1 MSTPGPTRR
10 IPQRAEPPAR
20 LLLPG
25 EYRAPE
31 PTQENA
37 WDVANSGQHTFVQA
51 SGLGPFPTA
60 DMVDALHRVRGELGD
75 PHLPFLPE
83 LPHRGWRA
91 TTLARTIATFDGLHA
106 EGASYGWRLTHTG
119 TASRESALAYATYE
133 SDINALADVVGQENS
148 RGGRSNGNA
157 SGGEPIFKIQ
167 LTGVYTLAASIYL
180 PSGERSISDPGA
192 TRDIRESL
200 LAGLRDRLETLRQ
213 VLDTPDGRIA
223 VQLNEPDL
231 HRIIAGSIPTVSG
244 FRRIRS
250 IPAPTVMEGLR
261 ACAEAI
267 TDCGASPVLNLL
279 GNTLNGSHIPAA
291 AGLKGLNLLELV
303 QTIGGEDTPATL
315 MIDPDAVS
323 DTTMLVPPLSDP
335 RRFEIVAAL
344 IDAGARVWLPA
355 IGDTPVPHQVRAFWR
370 VWGELGLGGSQLA
383 HVVLTERAETAGNL
397 SRDVAEA
404 TAAMARTAEAA
415 QALAELSG

>member
-180 PSGERSISDPGA
+180 PSGERAISDPGA

-213 VLDTPDGRIA
+213 ALDTPGWTYR
-223 VQLNEPDL
+223 
-231 HRIIAGSIPTVSG
+231 
-244 FRRIRS
+244 
-250 IPAPTVMEGLR
+250 
-261 ACAEAI
+261 
-267 TDCGASPVLNLL
+267 GA
-279 GNTLNGSHIPAA
+279 A
-291 AGLKGLNLLELV
+291 
-303 QTIGGEDTPATL
+303 
-315 MIDPDAVS
+315 
-323 DTTMLVPPLSDP
+323 
-335 RRFEIVAAL
+335 
-344 IDAGARVWLPA
+344 
-355 IGDTPVPHQVRAFWR
+355 
-370 VWGELGLGGSQLA
+370 
-383 HVVLTERAETAGNL
+383 
-397 SRDVAEA
+397 
-404 TAAMARTAEAA
+404 
-415 QALAELSG
+415 

>member
-1 MSTPGPTRR
+1 VSTPGPTRR

-31 PTQENA
+31 ATQENA

-157 SGGEPIFKIQ
+157 SGGG
-167 LTGVYTLAASIYL
+167 T
-180 PSGERSISDPGA
+180 
-192 TRDIRESL
+192 
-200 LAGLRDRLETLRQ
+200 
-213 VLDTPDGRIA
+213 
-223 VQLNEPDL
+223 
-231 HRIIAGSIPTVSG
+231 
-244 FRRIRS
+244 
-250 IPAPTVMEGLR
+250 
-261 ACAEAI
+261 
-267 TDCGASPVLNLL
+267 
-279 GNTLNGSHIPAA
+279 HI
-291 AGLKGLNLLELV
+291 
-303 QTIGGEDTPATL
+303 
-315 MIDPDAVS
+315 
-323 DTTMLVPPLSDP
+323 
-335 RRFEIVAAL
+335 
-344 IDAGARVWLPA
+344 
-355 IGDTPVPHQVRAFWR
+355 
-370 VWGELGLGGSQLA
+370 
-383 HVVLTERAETAGNL
+383 
-397 SRDVAEA
+397 
-404 TAAMARTAEAA
+404 
-415 QALAELSG
+415 